1 MMDLNREIAATRSC
15 AKISCTNSFT

>member
-15 AKISCTNSFT
+15 AKISCTKSFT